1 MNLILNP
8 VPEKLQENAGTPE
21 KINLAGG
28 AGSKSRTFGGEGYE
42 YQELALLA
50 E

>member
-8 VPEKLQENAGTPE
+8 VPEKLQGKRRNAE

-28 AGSKSRTFGGEGYE
+28 AGSKSRTFWWGR
-42 YQELALLA
+42 L
-50 E
+50 